1 MHINTKKGGTDVAAT
16 TEAAS
21 DKRNADIKRG
31 DQTCLLE
38 TCLRFADTGQ
48 WEGVFTYPACGADLV
63 KSGLVDATGKVTT
76 AGRAAMF
83 LLGKGADPFPDSK
96 AFQEFSLPLRDA
108 K

>member
-1 MHINTKKGGTDVAAT
+1 MTD
-16 TEAAS
+16 AS
-21 DKRNADIKRG
+21 DTAEANRADIKRG
-31 DQTCLLE
+31 DQLCLLDA
-38 TCLRFADTGQ
+38 CLRFADTGQ
-48 WEGVFTYPACGADLV
+48 WEGVFTYPTCGADLV
-63 KSGLVDATGKVTT
+63 KSGLVDAAGKVTT